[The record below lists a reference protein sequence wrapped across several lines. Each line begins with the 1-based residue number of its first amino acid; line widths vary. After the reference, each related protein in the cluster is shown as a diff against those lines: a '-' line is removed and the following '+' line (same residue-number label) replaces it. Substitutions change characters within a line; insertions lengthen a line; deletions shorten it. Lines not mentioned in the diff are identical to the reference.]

1 MTRCATMSV
10 LSIII
15 GLSACSFAPPY
26 SVPKSAAAPSG
37 YKELDAVWRTAHPVD
52 QLPKGNWWEIFN
64 EPQLDALESQAY
76 DANQNLKAAFARL
89 QQARA
94 DTRIAR
100 ADLFPSLTAMASA
113 TRARVSPNSPTYVQ
127 GNPTEGTDFNLEG
140 DVSYELDLWGRVRNA
155 VASARATQQAS
166 AADLASLG
174 LSIQAEV
181 ASDYFG
187 LRSFDT
193 QEQLLAKTVED
204 YAKSLAL
211 TQDLFDGGA
220 VPVSDVAQAKTQ
232 LRSAQTQATDVHLM
246 RAQLEH
252 AIAVLVGQ
260 NPSEF
265 QLSPNPLSENAAPP
279 TIDPGI
285 PSALLE
291 RRPDVA
297 EAERRV
303 AAANAQIGV
312 ARAAYFPQFTIAG
325 SAGYNSVH
333 SADWISAPSLFWSI
347 GPQITLPVFE
357 GGRLVAQTAHAK
369 AAYSEQVATYRN
381 TVLSAFQDVEDNLA
395 ALRDL
400 ERESQ
405 TEAEAVDA
413 ANLALQKS
421 EERYAEGIVTFLEV
435 SATETAALQAQLAAI
450 NIRTRR
456 LTAAILLIKALGG
469 GWQRTDLA
477 SESALLP
484 VSNR

>member
-1 MTRCATMSV
+1 VRRGAKATVLSV
-10 LSIII
+10 LAA
-15 GLSACSFAPPY
+15 LSGCSFAPHY
-26 SVPKSAAAPSG
+26 SVPKSATTPPEF
-37 YKELDAVWRTAHPVD
+37 KELDTVWKTAHPID
-52 QLPKGNWWEIFN
+52 QVPKGDWWVIFDD
-64 EPQLDALESQAY
+64 PQLDSLESQAR

-100 ADLFPSLTAMASA
+100 ADLFPSLSAMASA
-113 TRARVSPNSPTYVQ
+113 TRARVSPNSPTFVQ
-127 GNPTEGTDFNLEG
+127 GNPTEGTDFILEG
-140 DVSYELDLWGRVRNA
+140 DVSYEVDLWGRVRNA

-174 LSIQAEV
+174 LSIQGEV
-181 ASDYFG
+181 ATDYFG
-187 LRSFDT
+187 LRSYDT
-193 QEQLLAKTVED
+193 QQQLLAKTVED

-211 TQDLFDGGA
+211 TQDLFEGGA

-232 LRSAQTQATDVHLM
+232 LRSAQTQATDVHLL

-260 NPSEF
+260 NPSDF
-265 QLSPNPLSENAAPP
+265 KLPPNPLPENAVPP
-279 TIDPGI
+279 AIDPGI

-325 SAGYNSVH
+325 AAGYNSVH
-333 SADWISAPSLFWSI
+333 SSDWIGAPSLFWSV
-347 GPQITLPVFE
+347 GPQITLPIFE

-381 TVLSAFQDVEDNLA
+381 TVLSAYQDVEDNLA

-421 EERYAEGIVTFLEV
+421 EDRYAEGIVTFLEV
-435 SATETAALQAQLAAI
+435 SATETAALQAQLSAI
-450 NIRTRR
+450 NIRSRR
-456 LTAAILLIKALGG
+456 LNAAVLLVKALGG

-477 SESALLP
+477 TESALLP
-484 VSNR
+484 VTQR